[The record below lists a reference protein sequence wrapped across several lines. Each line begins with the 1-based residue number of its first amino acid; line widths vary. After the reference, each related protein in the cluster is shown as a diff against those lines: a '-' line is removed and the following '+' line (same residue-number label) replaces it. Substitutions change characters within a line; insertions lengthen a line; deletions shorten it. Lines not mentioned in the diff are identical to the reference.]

1 MGFSRSQSVPQLTFH
16 PWSLWQVVE
25 GSWAE
30 GRLELM
36 SEICRI
42 NGKETMGLDASAFKA
57 SFWGRHFFC
66 WLALVGIL
74 EVLDLE
80 AFRIS
85 GLYVYTPQ
93 TKATTLFWML
103 SNDFVSIIL
112 LVISSFYGF
121 FVFST
126 AMNPCHCWRDLKSG
140 WTCRDAGTW
149 RLSWSKDLCNWKFV
163 EALWRLVGWV
173 PGCSLVGAAWF
184 VRNKTRKDFFTKVFL
199 TKVWKGFCSPDS
211 DSYRGSY
218 FQYGG
223 RATNHFGGLDV
234 APGCHRRVQRTW
246 CHCWV
251 PLQGAIVV
259 CYGGGS
265 WHVVCYGLGVTTNFG
280 GVDGGRCWVPLQ
292 GAIVVCHGGGKHFF
306 FTLITQ
312 NCFLLSGVYAVF
324 FST

>member
-93 TKATTLFWML
+93 TKATTFFGSFQMILFPSFSW
-103 SNDFVSIIL
+103 FFSI
-112 LVISSFYGF
+112 S
-121 FVFST
+121 
-126 AMNPCHCWRDLKSG
+126 WRVLRLFDCDESMH
-140 WTCRDAGTW
+140 RW
-149 RLSWSKDLCNWKFV
+149 R
-163 EALWRLVGWV
+163 EPEGWV
-173 PGCSLVGAAWF
+173 GA
-184 VRNKTRKDFFTKVFL
+184 KTFAT
-199 TKVWKGFCSPDS
+199 
-211 DSYRGSY
+211 GS
-218 FQYGG
+218 
-223 RATNHFGGLDV
+223 
-234 APGCHRRVQRTW
+234 
-246 CHCWV
+246 
-251 PLQGAIVV
+251 
-259 CYGGGS
+259 S
-265 WHVVCYGLGVTTNFG
+265 
-280 GVDGGRCWVPLQ
+280 
-292 GAIVVCHGGGKHFF
+292 
-306 FTLITQ
+306 
-312 NCFLLSGVYAVF
+312 
-324 FST
+324 